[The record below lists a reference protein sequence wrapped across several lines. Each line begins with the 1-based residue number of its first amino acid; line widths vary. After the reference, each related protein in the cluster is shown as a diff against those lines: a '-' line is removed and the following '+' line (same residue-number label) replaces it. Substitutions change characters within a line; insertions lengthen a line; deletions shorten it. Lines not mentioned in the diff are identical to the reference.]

1 MSPVTL
7 ALTAALSA
15 YIVYRFFTLAHD
27 NRAALQ
33 RRIAAAEARLE
44 RRDALPEENFLLR
57 REPLDDD
64 PAAADARALAEH
76 DLAICQQILKHTE
89 QGER

>member
-1 MSPVTL
+1 MSPITL

-15 YIVYRFFTLAHD
+15 YIAYRFFALAHD
-27 NRAALQ
+27 NRRTLQ
-33 RRIAAAEARLE
+33 RRIAAAEARLA
-44 RRDALPEENFLLR
+44 RRGALPEENFLLR

-64 PAAADARALAEH
+64 PAAADAKALAEH
-76 DLAICQQILKHTE
+76 DLAVCQQILEHTE